1 MLVLEDICKRYT
13 PKDGP
18 QIEALRHMTFSLAS
32 GDFVSVQGP
41 SGCGKSTL
49 LLVCGGLLSPDQGQ
63 VLLANRD
70 VYAQSPNDRA
80 QLRARYIGFVF
91 QQFHLIPY
99 LSLRDNILSATMA
112 HGSKDA
118 ETQTETLLARFGL
131 QDRATHLVSALSIGE
146 RQRTALA
153 RAMVCQP
160 QLILADE
167 PTGNLDPENSDLV
180 LHALAEFAEAGG
192 SVLLVTHD
200 PTTQKYANR
209 HVHMDQGVLRERVA

>member
-1 MLVLEDICKRYT
+1 MLILQDICKRYT

-18 QIEALRHMTFSLAS
+18 QIEALRHMTFSLAA
-32 GDFVSVQGP
+32 GDFVSIQGP

-49 LLVCGGLLSPDQGQ
+49 LLVCGGLLSPDHGQ
-63 VLLANRD
+63 VLLADTD

-80 QLRARYIGFVF
+80 RLRARHIGFVF

-112 HGSKDA
+112 NGCKNA
-118 ETQTETLLARFGL
+118 ETQAETLLTRFGL
-131 QDRATHLVSALSIGE
+131 QDRANHLVSAVSIGE

-167 PTGNLDPENSDLV
+167 PTGNLDPDNSEVV
-180 LHALAEFAEAGG
+180 LHALAEFAEGGG

-200 PTTQKYANR
+200 PTTRKYANR
-209 HVHMDQGVLRERVA
+209 HVHMTQGVLQES